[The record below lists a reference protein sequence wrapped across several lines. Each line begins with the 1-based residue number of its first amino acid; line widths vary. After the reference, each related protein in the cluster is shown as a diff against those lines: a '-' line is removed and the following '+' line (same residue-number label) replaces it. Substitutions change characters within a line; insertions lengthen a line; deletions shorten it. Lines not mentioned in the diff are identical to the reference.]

1 MERIYRDWKLYT
13 DEHGQWMAEQ
23 FQTGQKLGPFP
34 DVQAAE
40 DAVVIAEEQ
49 GSEEEEE

>member
-13 DEHGQWMAEQ
+13 DEKGRWMAEQ
-23 FQTGQKLGPFP
+23 LLTGQKLGPFP
-34 DVQAAE
+34 DDQAAE

-49 GSEEEEE
+49 GPEEEEE